1 MVQEWD
7 RARVAGRTRKAQ
19 AAAPTVFSST
29 PCGDAAF
36 DVDLSLRPQFSSPV
50 VASLRFSRK
59 RERRS
64 AAPAIAQAMIQRTWA
79 ESAKAARTAV
89 RVGSGLLADRTI
101 SDERS
106 RKLGRGG
113 TYRELI
119 RGIAA
124 NAASAEP
131 PISATNAAG
140 SFLFSWFCK
149 AVVPIEIPN
158 TCPSARTKPKKAIA

>member
-89 RVGSGLLADRTI
+89 RVGSGLLAGRTI
-101 SDERS
+101 SNERV
-106 RKLGRGG
+106 RELERRP
-113 TYRELI
+113 YRELI

-124 NAASAEP
+124 KAASAEP
-131 PISATNAAG
+131 PISAMNEAG
-140 SFLFSWFCK
+140 SFLLSWFCK